1 MDYSVE
7 TKPSMID
14 EISTPA
20 VLIDVAIAQKNIEKL
35 QGHCDQHDILLRPH
49 IKTHKL
55 PCMAKRQIKA
65 GAIGITC
72 QKIGEAEIMAASGI
86 NDILITYNIVG
97 DQKLNRLAQ
106 LAQKCTLSVVAD
118 NEYVIEGLARTFT
131 KEEKPLEIL
140 IECDTGA
147 NRCGVQSAEEALHLA
162 RLIHNASGLCLGGLM
177 TYPPMGD
184 QREVNNW
191 LNKAKDLI
199 ENNGL
204 PCPKI
209 SNGGTPNMWR
219 SQEVPVATEHRSGTY
234 IYNDRS
240 LIEAG
245 LCAISDCAVTI
256 KTTIVSKPT
265 KDRAIIDAGSKM
277 LTSDLLGMEGFG
289 LIKEAPD
296 AKITS
301 LSEEHGILDLSNSSW
316 SPKVGDQIH
325 IIPNHVCVVS
335 NMVDYVYLID
345 GTKVKK
351 TMVSARGLVT

>member
-1 MDYSVE
+1 MTND
-7 TKPSMID
+7 
-14 EISTPA
+14 ISTPA
-20 VLIDVAIAQKNIEKL
+20 VVIDMMIAQRNIEKL
-35 QGHCDQHDILLRPH
+35 QAHCDQHNIPLRPH

-55 PCMAKRQIKA
+55 PCMAKRQIQA

-72 QKIGEAEIMAASGI
+72 QKIGEAEVMAQAGI
-86 NDILITYNIVG
+86 EDILITYNILG
-97 DQKLNRLAQ
+97 QHKLDRLVR
-106 LAQKCTLSVVAD
+106 LSTKCRLSVVAD
-118 NEYVIEGLARTFT
+118 NAHVVDGLAKTFA
-131 KEEKPLEIL
+131 KAERPLEVL

-147 NRCGVQSAEEALHLA
+147 KRCGVQSAEEALVLG
-162 RLIHNASGLCLGGLM
+162 RLIHNASGLSLGGLM

-184 QREVNNW
+184 QALVNNW
-191 LNKAKDLI
+191 LEKARNLLI
-199 ENNGL
+199 SKGL

-209 SNGGTPNMWR
+209 SNGGTPNMSR
-219 SQEVPVATEHRSGTY
+219 AQDVTIATEHRSGTY

-245 LCAISDCAVTI
+245 LCRIEDCALSV
-256 KTTIVSKPT
+256 KATIVSKPT
-265 KDRAIIDAGSKM
+265 KDRAVIDAGSKM

-301 LSEEHGILDLSNSSW
+301 LSEEHGILDLSNTNW

-335 NMVDYVYLID
+335 NMVDYVYLVEPD
-345 GTKVKK
+345 K
-351 TMVSARGLVT
+351 TIKAPVLARGLVT